1 MIKKTYLFSTTPV
14 LMNKMNYYRSFVLGI
29 WIKHG
34 SRHEPSSKNGLSHF
48 IEHLFFQGT
57 SKRNA
62 QKISLEIDSM
72 GGDINAFTSREF
84 TSIYIKVL
92 DTYISRAIELIGDIY
107 SNPLFPEEE
116 IEKERSVILDELRT
130 VNDTP
135 DELIHDLFM
144 ENSFPDGL
152 GQPILGREEAV
163 SGITRKDIIDCYNEF
178 YGIDNCIISC
188 AGNFE
193 EEKLIESLEKN
204 IIDRNSQKSVTTK
217 SSKFSPSLKVYEK
230 DLNEIH
236 LCMGTE
242 TFPFNSPYRH
252 ALILLN
258 CIIGGSVS
266 SRLFQEIR
274 EKRGWV
280 YNIYSFT
287 SFYHDTGL
295 FGIYTAC
302 DPKKINKIIETIFKI
317 IKKIPEDLKKEEFE
331 RAKTQTISQ
340 ILFSSESPGSVMH
353 SLAYQEL
360 YLGHCLSIEEQIK
373 QIEAVEFN
381 ELKDMASI
389 LKERIFST
397 TLLGPVS
404 EKELGFVK

>member
-1 MIKKTYLFSTTPV
+1 MKG
-14 LMNKMNYYRSFVLGI
+14 YRSFVLGV

-57 SKRNA
+57 PKRDA
-62 QKISLEIDSM
+62 HRISLEIDTL

-92 DTYISRAIELIGDIY
+92 DTYMPQAIELIGDIY

-116 IEKERSVILDELRT
+116 IEKERSVILEEIRT
-130 VNDTP
+130 INDTP
-135 DELIHDLFM
+135 DELVHDLFM

-163 SGITRKDIIDCYNEF
+163 LTITRKDIVDRYNEF
-178 YGIDNCIISC
+178 YGNSIISC
-188 AGNFE
+188 AGSFD
-193 EEKLIESLEKN
+193 EKRLIESLEKN
-204 IIDRNSQKSVTTK
+204 IKPRIFKNIVINSNSL
-217 SSKFSPSLKVYEK
+217 FSPCIKIHEK

-242 TFPFNSPYRH
+242 TFPFNSPHRY

-258 CIIGGSVS
+258 CIVGGSVS

-295 FGIYTAC
+295 FGVYTAC
-302 DPKKINKIIETIFKI
+302 EPKKINRIVETIFKI
-317 IKKIPEDLKKEEFE
+317 LKKIPENLKKEEFK

-340 ILFSSESPGSVMH
+340 IIFSQESPSSVMH
-353 SLAYQEL
+353 NLAYQEL
-360 YLGHCLSIEEQIK
+360 YFGQYYTLQQQIK
-373 QIEAVEFN
+373 QFESVTFN
-381 ELKDMASI
+381 EVRDMASI
-389 LKERIFST
+389 LKEKDFSI

-404 EKELGFVK
+404 EKLVFEK

>member
-1 MIKKTYLFSTTPV
+1 
-14 LMNKMNYYRSFVLGI
+14 MNEMKGYRSFVLGV

-57 SKRNA
+57 PKRDA
-62 QKISLEIDSM
+62 HRISLEIDTL

-92 DTYISRAIELIGDIY
+92 DTYMPQAIELIGDIY

-116 IEKERSVILDELRT
+116 IEKERSVILDEIRT
-130 VNDTP
+130 INDTP
-135 DELIHDLFM
+135 DELVHDLFM

-163 SGITRKDIIDCYNEF
+163 LTITRKDIVDRYNEF
-178 YGIDNCIISC
+178 YGNSIISC
-188 AGNFE
+188 AGSFD
-193 EEKLIESLEKN
+193 EKRLIESLEKN
-204 IIDRNSQKSVTTK
+204 IKPRIFKNVVINSNSL
-217 SSKFSPSLKVYEK
+217 FSPCIKIHEK

-242 TFPFNSPYRH
+242 TFPFNSPHRY

-258 CIIGGSVS
+258 CIVGGSVS

-295 FGIYTAC
+295 FGVYTAC
-302 DPKKINKIIETIFKI
+302 EPKKINRIVETIFKI
-317 IKKIPEDLKKEEFE
+317 LKKIPENLKKEEFK

-340 ILFSSESPGSVMH
+340 IIFSQESPSSVMH
-353 SLAYQEL
+353 NLAYQEL
-360 YLGHCLSIEEQIK
+360 YFGQYYTLQQQIK
-373 QIEAVEFN
+373 QFESVTFN
-381 ELKDMASI
+381 EVRDMASI
-389 LKERIFST
+389 LKEKDFSI

-404 EKELGFVK
+404 EKLVFEK

>member
-1 MIKKTYLFSTTPV
+1 MKG
-14 LMNKMNYYRSFVLGI
+14 YRSFVLGV

-57 SKRNA
+57 PKRDA
-62 QKISLEIDSM
+62 HRISLEIDTL

-92 DTYISRAIELIGDIY
+92 DTYMLQAIELIGDIY
-107 SNPLFPEEE
+107 SNPLFPEQE
-116 IEKERSVILDELRT
+116 IEKERSVILDEIRT
-130 VNDTP
+130 INDTP
-135 DELIHDLFM
+135 DELVHDLFM

-152 GQPILGREEAV
+152 GQPIIGREEAV
-163 SGITRKDIIDCYNEF
+163 LTITRKDIVDRYNEF
-178 YGIDNCIISC
+178 YGNSIISC
-188 AGNFE
+188 AGSFD

-204 IIDRNSQKSVTTK
+204 IKPRIPKKVVINSNAL
-217 SSKFSPSLKVYEK
+217 FSPSLKLHEK

-242 TFPFNSPYRH
+242 TFPFNSSHRY

-295 FGIYTAC
+295 FGVYTAC
-302 DPKKINKIIETIFKI
+302 EPKKINKIVESIFKI
-317 IKKIPEDLKKEEFE
+317 LKKIPENLKKEEFE

-340 ILFSSESPGSVMH
+340 IIFSQESPSSVMH
-353 SLAYQEL
+353 NLAYQEL
-360 YLGHCLSIEEQIK
+360 YLGQCYTLQQQIR
-373 QIEAVEFN
+373 QIEAVSFN
-381 ELKDMASI
+381 EVKDMASI
-389 LKERIFST
+389 LKEKDFSI
-397 TLLGPVS
+397 TLLGPVT
-404 EKELGFVK
+404 EKLVF

>member
-1 MIKKTYLFSTTPV
+1 MIKKTYLSSNIPV
-14 LMNKMNYYRSFVLGI
+14 LMNKMNGYRSFVLGI

-34 SRHEPSSKNGLSHF
+34 SRHEPYSKNGLSHF

-57 SKRNA
+57 PKRNA
-62 QKISLEIDSM
+62 HKISLEIDTL

-92 DTYISRAIELIGDIY
+92 DTYMSQAIELIGDIY

-130 VNDTP
+130 INDTP

-144 ENSFPDGL
+144 ENSFLGGL

-163 SGITRKDIIDCYNEF
+163 LAITRKDIIERYNEC
-178 YGIDNCIISC
+178 YGNSIISC
-188 AGNFE
+188 AGSFDE
-193 EEKLIESLEKN
+193 KKLIETLEKN
-204 IIDRNSQKSVTTK
+204 IKPRTSKKSVIDGN
-217 SSKFSPSLKVYEK
+217 SIFSPSLKIHEK

-242 TFPFNSPYRH
+242 TFPFKSPQRYS
-252 ALILLN
+252 LILLN

-295 FGIYTAC
+295 FGVYTAC
-302 DPKKINKIIETIFKI
+302 EPKKINIIVETIFKI
-317 IKKIPEDLKKEEFE
+317 FKKIPENLKKEEFE

-340 ILFSSESPGSVMH
+340 IIFSQESPSSVMH
-353 SLAYQEL
+353 NLASEEL
-360 YLGHCLSIEEQIK
+360 YLGQHYTIQEQIK
-373 QIEAVEFN
+373 QIEAVSFN
-381 ELKDMASI
+381 EVRDMASI
-389 LKERIFST
+389 LEEKDFSI
-397 TLLGPVS
+397 TLLGPVT
-404 EKELGFVK
+404 EKELCFEN

>member
-1 MIKKTYLFSTTPV
+1 MIKKTYLSSNIPV
-14 LMNKMNYYRSFVLGI
+14 LMNEMKGYRSFVLGV

-57 SKRNA
+57 PKRDA
-62 QKISLEIDSM
+62 HRISLEIDTL

-92 DTYISRAIELIGDIY
+92 DTYMPQAIELIGDIY

-116 IEKERSVILDELRT
+116 IEKERSVILDEIRT
-130 VNDTP
+130 INDTP
-135 DELIHDLFM
+135 DELVHDLFM

-163 SGITRKDIIDCYNEF
+163 LTITRKDIVDRYNEF
-178 YGIDNCIISC
+178 YGNSIISC
-188 AGNFE
+188 AGSFD
-193 EEKLIESLEKN
+193 EKRLIESLEKN
-204 IIDRNSQKSVTTK
+204 IKPRIFKNVVINSNSL
-217 SSKFSPSLKVYEK
+217 FSPCIKIYEK

-242 TFPFNSPYRH
+242 TFPFNSPHRY

-258 CIIGGSVS
+258 CIVGGSVS

-295 FGIYTAC
+295 FGVYTAC
-302 DPKKINKIIETIFKI
+302 EPKKINRIVETIFKI
-317 IKKIPEDLKKEEFE
+317 LKKIPENLKKEEFK

-340 ILFSSESPGSVMH
+340 IIFSQESPSSVMH
-353 SLAYQEL
+353 NLAYQEL
-360 YLGHCLSIEEQIK
+360 YFGQYYTLQQQIK
-373 QIEAVEFN
+373 QFESVTFN
-381 ELKDMASI
+381 EVRDMASI
-389 LKERIFST
+389 LKEKDFSI

-404 EKELGFVK
+404 EKLVFEK

>member
-1 MIKKTYLFSTTPV
+1 MKG
-14 LMNKMNYYRSFVLGI
+14 YRSFVLGV

-57 SKRNA
+57 PKRDA
-62 QKISLEIDSM
+62 HRISLEIDTL

-92 DTYISRAIELIGDIY
+92 DTYMPQAIELIGDIY

-116 IEKERSVILDELRT
+116 IEKERSVILDEIRT
-130 VNDTP
+130 INDTP
-135 DELIHDLFM
+135 DELVHDLFM

-163 SGITRKDIIDCYNEF
+163 LTITRKDIVDRYNEF
-178 YGIDNCIISC
+178 YGNSIISC
-188 AGNFE
+188 AGSFD
-193 EEKLIESLEKN
+193 EKRLIESLEKN
-204 IIDRNSQKSVTTK
+204 IKPRIFKNVVINSNSL
-217 SSKFSPSLKVYEK
+217 FSPCIKIHEK

-242 TFPFNSPYRH
+242 TFPFNSPHRY

-258 CIIGGSVS
+258 CIVGGSVS

-295 FGIYTAC
+295 FGVYTAC
-302 DPKKINKIIETIFKI
+302 EPKKINRIVETIFKI
-317 IKKIPEDLKKEEFE
+317 LKKIPENLKKEEFK

-340 ILFSSESPGSVMH
+340 IIFSQESPSSVMH
-353 SLAYQEL
+353 NLAYQEL
-360 YLGHCLSIEEQIK
+360 YFGQYYTLQQQIK
-373 QIEAVEFN
+373 QFESVTFN
-381 ELKDMASI
+381 EVRDMASI
-389 LKERIFST
+389 LKEKDFSI

-404 EKELGFVK
+404 EKLVFEK

>member
-1 MIKKTYLFSTTPV
+1 MKG
-14 LMNKMNYYRSFVLGI
+14 YRSFVLGV

-57 SKRNA
+57 PKRDA
-62 QKISLEIDSM
+62 HRISLEIDTL

-92 DTYISRAIELIGDIY
+92 DTYMPQAIELIGDIY

-116 IEKERSVILDELRT
+116 IEKERSVILEEIRT
-130 VNDTP
+130 INDTP
-135 DELIHDLFM
+135 DELVHDLFM

-163 SGITRKDIIDCYNEF
+163 LTITRKDIVDRYNEF
-178 YGIDNCIISC
+178 YGNSIISC
-188 AGNFE
+188 AGSFD
-193 EEKLIESLEKN
+193 EKRLIESLEKN
-204 IIDRNSQKSVTTK
+204 IKPRIFKNVVINSNSL
-217 SSKFSPSLKVYEK
+217 FSPCIKIHEK

-242 TFPFNSPYRH
+242 TFPFNSPHRY

-258 CIIGGSVS
+258 CIVGGSVS

-295 FGIYTAC
+295 FGVYTAC
-302 DPKKINKIIETIFKI
+302 EPKKINRIVETIFKI
-317 IKKIPEDLKKEEFE
+317 LKKIPENLKKEEFK

-340 ILFSSESPGSVMH
+340 IIFSQESPSSVMH
-353 SLAYQEL
+353 NLAYQEL
-360 YLGHCLSIEEQIK
+360 YFGQYYTLQQQIK
-373 QIEAVEFN
+373 QFESVTFN
-381 ELKDMASI
+381 EVRDMASI
-389 LKERIFST
+389 LKEKDFSI

-404 EKELGFVK
+404 EKLVFEK

>member
-1 MIKKTYLFSTTPV
+1 
-14 LMNKMNYYRSFVLGI
+14 MNEMKGYRSFVLGV

-57 SKRNA
+57 PKRDA
-62 QKISLEIDSM
+62 HRISLEIDTL

-92 DTYISRAIELIGDIY
+92 DTYMPQAIELIGDIY

-116 IEKERSVILDELRT
+116 IEKERSVILEEIRT
-130 VNDTP
+130 INDTP
-135 DELIHDLFM
+135 DELVHDLFM

-163 SGITRKDIIDCYNEF
+163 LTITRKDIVDRYNEF
-178 YGIDNCIISC
+178 YGNSIISC
-188 AGNFE
+188 AGSFD
-193 EEKLIESLEKN
+193 EKRLIESLEKN
-204 IIDRNSQKSVTTK
+204 IKPRIFKNVVINSNSL
-217 SSKFSPSLKVYEK
+217 FSPCIKIHEK

-242 TFPFNSPYRH
+242 TFPFNSPHRY

-258 CIIGGSVS
+258 CIVGGSVS

-295 FGIYTAC
+295 FGVYTAC
-302 DPKKINKIIETIFKI
+302 EPKKINRIVETIFKI
-317 IKKIPEDLKKEEFE
+317 LKKIPENLKKEEFK

-340 ILFSSESPGSVMH
+340 IIFSQESPSSVMH
-353 SLAYQEL
+353 NLAYQEL
-360 YLGHCLSIEEQIK
+360 YFGQYYTLQQQIK
-373 QIEAVEFN
+373 QFESVTFN
-381 ELKDMASI
+381 EVRDMASI
-389 LKERIFST
+389 LKEKDFSI

-404 EKELGFVK
+404 EKLVFEK

>member
-1 MIKKTYLFSTTPV
+1 MIKKAYLSSNIPV
-14 LMNKMNYYRSFVLGI
+14 LMNEMKGYRSFVLGV

-57 SKRNA
+57 PKRDA
-62 QKISLEIDSM
+62 HRISLEIDTL

-92 DTYISRAIELIGDIY
+92 DTYMPQAIELIGDIY

-116 IEKERSVILDELRT
+116 IEKERSVILDEIRT
-130 VNDTP
+130 INDTP
-135 DELIHDLFM
+135 DELVHDLFM

-163 SGITRKDIIDCYNEF
+163 LTITRKDIVDRYNEF
-178 YGIDNCIISC
+178 YGNSIISC
-188 AGNFE
+188 AGSFD
-193 EEKLIESLEKN
+193 EKRLIESLEKN
-204 IIDRNSQKSVTTK
+204 IKPRIFKNVVINSNSL
-217 SSKFSPSLKVYEK
+217 FSPCIKIHEK

-242 TFPFNSPYRH
+242 TFPFNSPHRY

-258 CIIGGSVS
+258 CIVGGSVS

-295 FGIYTAC
+295 FGVYTAC
-302 DPKKINKIIETIFKI
+302 EPKKINRIVETIFKI
-317 IKKIPEDLKKEEFE
+317 LKKIPENLKKEEFK

-340 ILFSSESPGSVMH
+340 IIFSQESPSSVMH
-353 SLAYQEL
+353 NLAYQEL
-360 YLGHCLSIEEQIK
+360 YFGQYYTLQQQIK
-373 QIEAVEFN
+373 QFESVTFN
-381 ELKDMASI
+381 EVRDMASI
-389 LKERIFST
+389 LKEKDFSI

-404 EKELGFVK
+404 EKLVFEK